1 MNLLEVERLRVA
13 YGHVVAVDDVSLHV
27 GEGETVAIIGGN
39 GAGKSSIV
47 RAVMGML
54 RPAGGTIRGPG
65 GAPLDRMPPH
75 RICHTGIALVPSE
88 RQVFGEMSVRE
99 NLEMGAYARRD
110 LEIDDDMEAVL
121 GRFPALRPRLGHL
134 AGNLSGGQQ
143 QQLAIGR
150 ALMARPRLLLM
161 DEPSL
166 GLSPSLVGELFALI
180 GSLQISGLATLLVE
194 QNARRA
200 LAVSARAYVLRAG
213 SLVAQGR
220 SSDLLVDPLVAR
232 AYLGLRADARKHAD
246 RRDARV

>member
-1 MNLLEVERLRVA
+1 VNLLEVESLRVA
-13 YGHVVAVDDVSLHV
+13 YGQVVAVDDVSLHV
-27 GEGETVAIIGGN
+27 GEGETVAMIGGN

-54 RPAGGTIRGPG
+54 RPAAGRLRGPQ

-75 RICHTGIALVPSE
+75 RICRSGIGLVPSE
-88 RQVFGEMSVRE
+88 RQVFREMSVRE
-99 NLEMGAYARRD
+99 NLEMGAYVRRD
-110 LEIDDDMEAVL
+110 HEIDADLEVVL
-121 GRFPALRPRLGHL
+121 DRFPALRPRLGHL

-166 GLSPSLVGELFALI
+166 GLSPGLVDELFALI
-180 GSLQISGLATLLVE
+180 GSLQKTGLAVLLVE

-200 LAVSARAYVLRAG
+200 LAASARGYVLRAG
-213 SLVAQGR
+213 TLVAQGT
-220 SSDLLVDPLVAR
+220 SAELMVDPMVAR
-232 AYLGLRADARKHAD
+232 AYLGRRADAAETRH
-246 RRDARV
+246 